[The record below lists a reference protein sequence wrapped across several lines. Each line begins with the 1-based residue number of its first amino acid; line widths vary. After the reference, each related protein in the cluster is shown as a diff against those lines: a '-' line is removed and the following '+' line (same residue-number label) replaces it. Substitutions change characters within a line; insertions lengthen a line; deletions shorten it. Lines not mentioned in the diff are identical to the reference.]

1 MRTKGNRNIKPNSR
15 NECSR
20 QNSRLLLNE
29 LILVA
34 TCVEAKHEET
44 DVLDEHRDQT
54 EEKPRGHGYQGVA
67 PFCRKWLSF

>member
-1 MRTKGNRNIKPNSR
+1 MIK
-15 NECSR
+15 
-20 QNSRLLLNE
+20 
-29 LILVA
+29 LILLT

-54 EEKPRGHGYQGVA
+54 EEKSRGHGYQGVA